1 MPQCENYLR
10 TKALRHGLITYNLT
24 SMLQPTTLKFLK
36 DLKKNNTREWFEKN
50 RKSYEA
56 AKEDMAS
63 LINHVIAQFG
73 KKDASIASLTA
84 KECVYRINRDVRFS
98 KNKAPY
104 KNNMAASLISGGKK
118 SELAGYYIHIQP
130 GGESF
135 VGGGRYM
142 VEPDQLKKIRQE
154 IDYSWEA
161 FSKIIRSKKFA
172 ACYGDLEKGEGMS
185 LMREPK
191 GYEKDNPAIEYIKLK
206 SWVAT
211 TPLTDADLT
220 GKDLVKKIT
229 AALETLQPMI
239 VFLNRALEE

>member
-1 MPQCENYLR
+1 
-10 TKALRHGLITYNLT
+10 
-24 SMLQPTTLKFLK
+24 MLQPTTLKFLK

-50 RKSYEA
+50 RSRYEA

-63 LINHVIAQFG
+63 MINAVIAQFG
-73 KKDASIASLTA
+73 KKDKEIASLTA

-104 KNNMAASLISGGKK
+104 KNNMAASLIRGGKK
-118 SELAGYYIHIQP
+118 SIFAGYYIHIQP

-154 IDYSWEA
+154 IDYNWDE
-161 FSKIIRSKKFA
+161 FKKIIRNKKFI
-172 ACYGDLEKGEGMS
+172 ACYGDLEKGDGMS
-185 LMREPK
+185 LSREPK

-206 SWVAT
+206 SWVAIT
-211 TPLTDADLT
+211 ALTDADLT
-220 GKDLVKKIT
+220 GKYLVKKIT
-229 AALETLQPMI
+229 AALETLQPLI
-239 VFLNRALEE
+239 VFLNRGLEE

>member
-1 MPQCENYLR
+1 
-10 TKALRHGLITYNLT
+10 
-24 SMLQPTTLKFLK
+24 MLQPTTLKFLK

-50 RKSYEA
+50 RKVYEA
-56 AKEDMAS
+56 AKEDMAN
-63 LINHVIAQFG
+63 LINQVIAQFG
-73 KKDASIASLTA
+73 KKDTTIASLTA

-118 SELAGYYIHIQP
+118 SILAGYYIHIQP
-130 GGESF
+130 GGESMI
-135 VGGGRYM
+135 GGGRYM
-142 VEPDQLKKIRQE
+142 VEADQLKKIRQE
-154 IDYSWEA
+154 IDYSWEE
-161 FSKIIRSKKFA
+161 FSKIIRSKKFVG
-172 ACYGDLEKGEGMS
+172 CYGDLEKGGGMS
-185 LMREPK
+185 LTREPK

-220 GKDLVKKIT
+220 SKDLVKKIT
-229 AALETLQPMI
+229 TALETLQPMI

>member
-1 MPQCENYLR
+1 
-10 TKALRHGLITYNLT
+10 
-24 SMLQPTTLKFLK
+24 MLQPSTLKFLK

-50 RKSYEA
+50 RKRYEA
-56 AKEDMAS
+56 AKEDMAL
-63 LINHVIAQFG
+63 LINNIIAQFG
-73 KKDASIASLTA
+73 KKDLSIASLTA

-118 SELAGYYIHIQP
+118 SIFAGYYIHIQP

-154 IDYSWEA
+154 IDYNWDE
-161 FSKIIRSKKFA
+161 FKKIINNKKFIS
-172 ACYGDLEKGEGMS
+172 CYGDLEKGEGMS
-185 LMREPK
+185 LSREPK
-191 GYEKDNPAIEYIKLK
+191 GYEKNNPAIEYIKLK

-211 TPLTDADLT
+211 TPLSDADLT

-229 AALETLQPMI
+229 TALETLQPLL
-239 VFLNRALEE
+239 VFLNRALSE